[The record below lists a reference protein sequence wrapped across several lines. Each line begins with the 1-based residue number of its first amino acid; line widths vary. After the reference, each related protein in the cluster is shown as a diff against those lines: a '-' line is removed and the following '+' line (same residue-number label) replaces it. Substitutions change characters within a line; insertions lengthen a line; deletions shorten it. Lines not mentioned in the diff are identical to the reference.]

1 MLSLQATRGFK
12 IELDLIQRF
21 MMDYSTLLKNGK
33 TTVLCWI
40 PSHVGIS
47 GNEQA
52 DTAAKSALSLC
63 VTPWKHQLLISF
75 LKLVR

>member
-52 DTAAKSALSLC
+52 DTAAKSARSLC
-63 VTPWKHQLLISF
+63 VTPWKHKLLISF